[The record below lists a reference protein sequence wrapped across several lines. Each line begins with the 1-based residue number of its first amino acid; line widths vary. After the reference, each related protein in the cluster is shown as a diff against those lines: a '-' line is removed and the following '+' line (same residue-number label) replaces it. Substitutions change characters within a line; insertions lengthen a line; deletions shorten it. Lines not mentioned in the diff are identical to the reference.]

1 MDFLKDILGTEL
13 FEQVA
18 NAVNAYNGNE
28 ANKDK
33 QIKIANLAN
42 GEYVGKG
49 KYDALQEALNAKG
62 TELTN
67 ATQIIEDLKKSAHKG
82 DDLTAKTKIAEFE
95 TTIKNQQKELEK
107 AKTES
112 ALKIELL
119 SAGAKA
125 DDIDYLLFKLGNDS
139 DFKAELD
146 ENGKLKGIDEK
157 MKNLKT
163 IYPNQFEAQTSKKI
177 DENNLPGGKTDDT
190 PEPTTL
196 TGAIRNRYENK
207 E

>member
-33 QIKIANLAN
+33 QIKIANLAS
-42 GEYVGKG
+42 GKYVDKG
-49 KYDALQEALNAKG
+49 KYTALEELLN
-62 TELTN
+62 
-67 ATQIIEDLKKSAHKG
+67 KK
-82 DDLTAKTKIAEFE
+82 DTDLTDAQKLIEGLKESAGKGEDMAAKIAEFE
-95 TTIKNQQKELEK
+95 TTIRDQQEELKK
-107 AKTES
+107 AETES

-125 DDIDYLLFKLGNDS
+125 DDIDYLLFKLGNDN

-163 IYPNQFEAQTSKKI
+163 IYPNQFEAETSK
-177 DENNLPGGKTDDT
+177 
-190 PEPTTL
+190 
-196 TGAIRNRYENK
+196 
-207 E
+207 

>member
-82 DDLTAKTKIAEFE
+82 DDLTAKIAEFE

-163 IYPNQFEAQTSKKI
+163 IYPNQFEVETSKKI

>member
-33 QIKIANLAN
+33 QIKIANLAS
-42 GEYVGKG
+42 GKYVDKG
-49 KYDALQEALNAKG
+49 KYTALEELLN
-62 TELTN
+62 
-67 ATQIIEDLKKSAHKG
+67 KK
-82 DDLTAKTKIAEFE
+82 DTDLTDAQKLIEGLKESAGKGEDMAAKIAEFE
-95 TTIKNQQKELEK
+95 TTIRNQQEELKK

-163 IYPNQFEAQTSKKI
+163 IYPNQFEAETSKKI
-177 DENNLPGGKTDDT
+177 DENNLPDGKIDDT

>member
-18 NAVNAYNGNE
+18 NAVNAYNGDE

-33 QIKIANLAN
+33 QIKIANLAS
-42 GEYVGKG
+42 GKYVDKG
-49 KYDALQEALNAKG
+49 KYTALEELLN
-62 TELTN
+62 
-67 ATQIIEDLKKSAHKG
+67 KKDS
-82 DDLTAKTKIAEFE
+82 DLTDAQKLIEGLKESAGKGEDMATKIAEFE
-95 TTIKNQQKELEK
+95 TTIRNQQEELKKAEK
-107 AKTES
+107 GS

-125 DDIDYLLFKLGNDS
+125 DDIDYLLFKLGNDN

-163 IYPNQFEAQTSKKI
+163 IYPNQFEAETSKKI

-190 PEPTTL
+190 HEPTTL

>member
-33 QIKIANLAN
+33 QIKIANLAS
-42 GEYVGKG
+42 GKYVDKG
-49 KYDALQEALNAKG
+49 KYTALEELLN
-62 TELTN
+62 
-67 ATQIIEDLKKSAHKG
+67 KK
-82 DDLTAKTKIAEFE
+82 DTDLTDAQKLIEGLKESAGKGEDMAAKITEFE
-95 TTIKNQQKELEK
+95 TTIRNQQEELKK

-163 IYPNQFEAQTSKKI
+163 IYPNQFEAETSKKI

-190 PEPTTL
+190 PEPTT
-196 TGAIRNRYENK
+196 
-207 E
+207 

>member
-18 NAVNAYNGNE
+18 NAVNAYNGDE

-33 QIKIANLAN
+33 QIKIANLAS
-42 GEYVGKG
+42 GKYVDKG
-49 KYDALQEALNAKG
+49 KYTALEELLN
-62 TELTN
+62 
-67 ATQIIEDLKKSAHKG
+67 KKDS
-82 DDLTAKTKIAEFE
+82 DLTDAQKLIEGLKESAGKGEDMATKIAEFE
-95 TTIKNQQKELEK
+95 TTIRNQQEELKKAEK
-107 AKTES
+107 ES

-125 DDIDYLLFKLGNDS
+125 DDIDYLLFKLGNDN

-163 IYPNQFEAQTSKKI
+163 IYPNQFEAETSKKI

-190 PEPTTL
+190 PKPTTL

>member
-82 DDLTAKTKIAEFE
+82 DDLTAKIAEFE

>member
-1 MDFLKDILGTEL
+1 MRLAVL
-13 FEQVA
+13 F
-18 NAVNAYNGNE
+18 
-28 ANKDK
+28 
-33 QIKIANLAN
+33 LAN
-42 GEYVGKG
+42 NQLIEGLKESAGKG
-49 KYDALQEALNAKG
+49 
-62 TELTN
+62 
-67 ATQIIEDLKKSAHKG
+67 EDMA
-82 DDLTAKTKIAEFE
+82 TKIAEFE
-95 TTIKNQQKELEK
+95 TTIRNQQEELKKAEK
-107 AKTES
+107 ES

-125 DDIDYLLFKLGNDS
+125 DDIDYLLFKLGNDN

-163 IYPNQFEAQTSKKI
+163 IYPNQFEAETSKKI
-177 DENNLPGGKTDDT
+177 DENSLPGGKTDDT

>member
-33 QIKIANLAN
+33 QIKIANLAS
-42 GEYVGKG
+42 GKYVDKG
-49 KYDALQEALNAKG
+49 KYTALEELLN
-62 TELTN
+62 
-67 ATQIIEDLKKSAHKG
+67 KK
-82 DDLTAKTKIAEFE
+82 DTDLTDAQKLIEGLKESAGKGEDMAAKIAEFE
-95 TTIKNQQKELEK
+95 TTIRNQQEELKK

-163 IYPNQFEAQTSKKI
+163 IYPNQFEAETSKKI
-177 DENNLPGGKTDDT
+177 DENNLPGGKNDDT

>member
-33 QIKIANLAN
+33 QIKIANLAS
-42 GEYVGKG
+42 GKYVDKNKYTDLEKLLNQKETDLTDAQKLIDDLKESAGKG
-49 KYDALQEALNAKG
+49 
-62 TELTN
+62 
-67 ATQIIEDLKKSAHKG
+67 EDMA
-82 DDLTAKTKIAEFE
+82 TKIAEFE
-95 TTIKNQQKELEK
+95 TTIRDQQDELKK

-146 ENGKLKGIDEK
+146 ENGKLKGIDDK
-157 MKNLKT
+157 LKNLKT
-163 IYPNQFEAQTSKKI
+163 IYPNQFEAEASKNF
-177 DENNLPGGKTDDT
+177 DENHLPGGKPDDT
-190 PEPTTL
+190 PEPATL

>member
-33 QIKIANLAN
+33 QIKIANLAS
-42 GEYVGKG
+42 GKYVDKG
-49 KYDALQEALNAKG
+49 KYTALEELLN
-62 TELTN
+62 
-67 ATQIIEDLKKSAHKG
+67 KK
-82 DDLTAKTKIAEFE
+82 DTDLTDAQKLIEGLKESAGKGEDMAAKIAEFE
-95 TTIKNQQKELEK
+95 TTIRDQQEELKK

-163 IYPNQFEAQTSKKI
+163 IYPNQFEAETSKKI

-190 PEPTTL
+190 PEPTTF

>member
-33 QIKIANLAN
+33 QIKIANLAS
-42 GEYVGKG
+42 GKYVDKG
-49 KYDALQEALNAKG
+49 KYTALEELLNKKD
-62 TELTN
+62 TDLT
-67 ATQIIEDLKKSAHKG
+67 DAHKLIEG
-82 DDLTAKTKIAEFE
+82 LKESAGKGEDMAAKIAEFE
-95 TTIKNQQKELEK
+95 TTIRNQQEELKK

-163 IYPNQFEAQTSKKI
+163 IYPNQFEAETSKKI
-177 DENNLPGGKTDDT
+177 DENNLPGGKIDDT

>member
-33 QIKIANLAN
+33 QIKIANLAS
-42 GEYVGKG
+42 GKYVDKNKYTDLEKLLNQKETDLTDAQKLIDDLKESAGKG
-49 KYDALQEALNAKG
+49 
-62 TELTN
+62 
-67 ATQIIEDLKKSAHKG
+67 EDVA
-82 DDLTAKTKIAEFE
+82 TKIAEFE
-95 TTIKNQQKELEK
+95 TTIRDQQEELKK

-146 ENGKLKGIDEK
+146 ENGKLKGIDDK
-157 MKNLKT
+157 LKNLKT
-163 IYPNQFEAQTSKKI
+163 IYPNQFEAEASKNF
-177 DENNLPGGKTDDT
+177 DENHLPGGKPDDT
-190 PEPTTL
+190 PEPATL

>member
-33 QIKIANLAN
+33 QIKIANLAS
-42 GEYVGKG
+42 GKYVDKG
-49 KYDALQEALNAKG
+49 KYTALEELLN
-62 TELTN
+62 
-67 ATQIIEDLKKSAHKG
+67 KK
-82 DDLTAKTKIAEFE
+82 DTDLTDAQKLIEGLKESAGKGEDMAAKIAEFE
-95 TTIKNQQKELEK
+95 TTIRNQQEELKK

-177 DENNLPGGKTDDT
+177 DENNLPGGKADDT

>member
-1 MDFLKDILGTEL
+1 MDFLKDILVTEL

-33 QIKIANLAN
+33 QIKIANLAS
-42 GEYVGKG
+42 GKYVDKNKYTDLEKLLNQKETDLTDAQKLIDDLKESAGKG
-49 KYDALQEALNAKG
+49 
-62 TELTN
+62 
-67 ATQIIEDLKKSAHKG
+67 EDMA
-82 DDLTAKTKIAEFE
+82 TKIAEFE
-95 TTIKNQQKELEK
+95 TTIRDQQEELKK

-146 ENGKLKGIDEK
+146 ENGKLKGIDDK
-157 MKNLKT
+157 LKNLKT
-163 IYPNQFEAQTSKKI
+163 IYPNQFEAEASKNF
-177 DENNLPGGKTDDT
+177 DENHLPGGKPDDT
-190 PEPTTL
+190 PEPATL